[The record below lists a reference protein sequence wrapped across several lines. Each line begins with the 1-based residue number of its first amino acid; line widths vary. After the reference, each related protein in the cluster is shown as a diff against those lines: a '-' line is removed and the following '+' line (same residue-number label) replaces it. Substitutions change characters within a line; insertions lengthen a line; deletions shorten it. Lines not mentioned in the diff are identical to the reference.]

1 MKEKMII
8 KVYEDCGSFAENKD
22 IARDYREKKVLPAL
36 KKSIPIE
43 IICVEDASSDQRVVS
58 LFPIEI
64 DFDKVDSTTQSFVHA
79 ILNKALR
86 KYGEHTLENIMFKNC
101 SMPVKAIIGVVVNY
115 SLDLDDE

>member
-36 KKSIPIE
+36 KKSI
-43 IICVEDASSDQRVVS
+43 
-58 LFPIEI
+58 PIEI